1 MSTEIASA
9 YVSIIPSMKGMGKG
23 IASQLGGLSGLG
35 KKVGGQ
41 LGGFIG
47 DGIEAG
53 GRRGAS
59 GLGSALKSAAG
70 MAAAAFATIGLGRLV
85 DEAAAATDAT
95 QKFKSTLDFAG
106 LGTAEIDA
114 LTKSTRAYA
123 DATVYELGDI
133 QNITAQLAANGVAD
147 YDRLAEAAGN
157 LNAVAGGNAE
167 TFKSV
172 GMVMTQTAGAGK
184 LTTENWN
191 QLADAIPGAS
201 GKLQEAMRQNGAY
214 TGNFR
219 EAMEKGEISAEEFN
233 AAIMQLGFED
243 AAVNAA
249 KSTSTFE
256 GAIGNLKAAA
266 VGGLSDILAQLQ
278 PAITG
283 CINAAADAVTGV
295 SAIISER
302 MAAGIGAFTSSLDA
316 TGSPLQAFKAA
327 LDAAFDGTPIG
338 SLISWLSGCVS
349 LFQTGKT
356 PVDGFKLVLEN
367 LKNTIAG
374 ITSGGGLQSFLSSLP
389 QPIQG
394 VIAKIQELASSPLGS
409 FLSDMAS
416 KVGVFGG
423 AFALFLAKFG
433 APLSSAAAGVG
444 QFVSKMGGIGGVI
457 GKVGGAFKGF
467 GATVS
472 LMGESLAASVAGGG
486 FAGFL
491 GFFKGM
497 PGLLMGAINPVTL
510 VVGGIAALVAAFASM
525 MATNEGF
532 RASVMGVVS
541 SIGASLAPVLATIG
555 AALQQLAAAVL
566 PVVMQLISSL
576 VPVLAQIV
584 MVVLQVAAALA
595 PVIATIVGLVVP
607 ILTQIVTMVV
617 QVASAIV
624 AAVLPVITAILSAI
638 QAAMPTI
645 QAIFTAACT
654 AIQTVVNTVWPII
667 QTVITTVMNVI
678 MGVISAVMAA
688 INGDWSGVWSAIQ
701 SVASSV
707 WSGIQ
712 SVISAAIG
720 AVQGVI
726 SSVLSGIKS
735 LWSGAWSSVKS
746 IVSSAWDGIKSAVSG
761 GIEGMMGFI
770 SSIPGRIRG
779 FFADAGSWLIS
790 SGQSIIDGLVSGIQ
804 GAIGGAISAVSG
816 AVQSIR
822 DLFPFSPAKVGPFS
836 GRGWVLYSGMSI
848 ADAMAEG
855 FERRTPAMVGAY
867 RSGMSAL
874 NSALTPDS
882 ATPRGNAQA
891 DRVEALLSE
900 ILYAIPDMNDRAA
913 GRWVRAHA

>member
-1 MSTEIASA
+1 MATELATA
-9 YVSIIPSMKGMGKG
+9 YVSIVPSMKGMGKK
-23 IASQLGGLSGLG
+23 ISAQLGGLSGAG
-35 KKVGGQ
+35 KKVGTQ
-41 LGGFIG
+41 IGGHIG
-47 DGIEAG
+47 DGIESG
-53 GRRGAS
+53 GARGVSA
-59 GLGSALKSAAG
+59 LGSALKGVAGIAAG
-70 MAAAAFATIGLGRLV
+70 AFAAIGFGQFV
-85 DEAAAATDAT
+85 SEAAAATDAT

-106 LGTAEIDA
+106 LDTSAIDA
-114 LTKSTRAYA
+114 LTQSTRAYA
-123 DATVYELGDI
+123 DATVYELSDI

-201 GKLQEAMRQNGAY
+201 GKLQEAMLQNGAY

-233 AAIMQLGFED
+233 QAIMQLGFED

-283 CINAAADAVTGV
+283 CVNAAADAVTGV
-295 SAIISER
+295 SSIVSER
-302 MAAGIGAFTSSLDA
+302 MAAGVGSFSSTLDA
-316 TGSPLQAFKAA
+316 TGSHLSAFRAA
-327 LDAAFDGTPIG
+327 FAAAFDGTPIG
-338 SLISWLSGCVS
+338 GLMSWLTGCIS
-349 LFQTGKT
+349 LFQMGKT

-374 ITSGGGLQSFLSSLP
+374 IASGGGLQSFLASLP
-389 QPIQG
+389 QPIQN
-394 VIAKIQELASSPLGS
+394 VIGKIQELASSPLGS

-416 KVGVFGG
+416 KVGAFGG

-433 APLSSAAAGVG
+433 APLSSAAASVG

-472 LMGESLAASVAGGG
+472 LMGESLAASVASGG
-486 FAGFL
+486 FTGFL

-497 PGLLMGAINPVTL
+497 PGLLMGAVNPVTL
-510 VVGGIAALVAAFASM
+510 VVGGIAALAAAFVSM

-532 RASVMGVVS
+532 RSSVMGIVS
-541 SIGASLAPVLATIG
+541 SIGASLAPVLATVG
-555 AALQQLAAAVL
+555 TALQQLAAGVL
-566 PVVMQLISSL
+566 PVIMQLISSL

-595 PVIATIVGLVVP
+595 PVIATIASLVVP
-607 ILTQIVTMVV
+607 ILTQIITMVV
-617 QVASAIV
+617 QTASTVI
-624 AAVLPVITAILSAI
+624 AAVLPVVSAILSAI
-638 QAAMPTI
+638 QAAMPAI
-645 QAIFTAACT
+645 QAIFTVACA
-654 AIQTVVNTVWPII
+654 AIQAVVNAVWPII

-678 MGVISAVMAA
+678 MGVVTAVMAA
-688 INGDWSGVWSAIQ
+688 INGDWSGAWSAIQ
-701 SVASSV
+701 SVASSIL
-707 WSGIQ
+707 SAIQ
-712 SVISAAIG
+712 SVISGAMS

-726 SSVLSGIKS
+726 SSVMSAVKS
-735 LWSGAWSSVKS
+735 LWSGAWNSVKS
-746 IVSSAWDGIKSAVSG
+746 LVSSAWDGIKSTVSS
-761 GIEGMMGFI
+761 GISGMMGFI
-770 SSIPGRIRG
+770 SSIPGRIQG
-779 FFADAGSWLIS
+779 FFADAGSWLVS
-790 SGQSIIDGLVSGIQ
+790 SGRSIIDGLVSGIQ
-804 GAIGGAISAVSG
+804 GAIGGAVSAVSG
-816 AVQSIR
+816 AVQRIR
-822 DLFPFSPAKVGPFS
+822 DLFPFSPAKTGPFS

-867 RSGMSAL
+867 RSGMASL
-874 NSALTPDS
+874 SSALTPDAAS
-882 ATPRGNAQA
+882 PRGNAQV
-891 DRVEALLSE
+891 DRVEALLMD
-900 ILYAIPDMNDRAA
+900 ILDAIPDMNDRAA

>member
-59 GLGSALKSAAG
+59 GLGSALRSAAG

-114 LTKSTRAYA
+114 LTESTRAYA

-233 AAIMQLGFED
+233 QAIMQLGFED

-316 TGSPLQAFKAA
+316 TGSHLQAFKAA

-444 QFVSKMGGIGGVI
+444 QFVSKMGGIGGF
-457 GKVGGAFKGF
+457 VG
-467 GATVS
+467 
-472 LMGESLAASVAGGG
+472 SVRC
-486 FAGFL
+486 
-491 GFFKGM
+491 
-497 PGLLMGAINPVTL
+497 V
-510 VVGGIAALVAAFASM
+510 
-525 MATNEGF
+525 
-532 RASVMGVVS
+532 
-541 SIGASLAPVLATIG
+541 
-555 AALQQLAAAVL
+555 
-566 PVVMQLISSL
+566 
-576 VPVLAQIV
+576 
-584 MVVLQVAAALA
+584 
-595 PVIATIVGLVVP
+595 
-607 ILTQIVTMVV
+607 
-617 QVASAIV
+617 
-624 AAVLPVITAILSAI
+624 
-638 QAAMPTI
+638 
-645 QAIFTAACT
+645 
-654 AIQTVVNTVWPII
+654 
-667 QTVITTVMNVI
+667 
-678 MGVISAVMAA
+678 
-688 INGDWSGVWSAIQ
+688 
-701 SVASSV
+701 
-707 WSGIQ
+707 
-712 SVISAAIG
+712 
-720 AVQGVI
+720 
-726 SSVLSGIKS
+726 
-735 LWSGAWSSVKS
+735 
-746 IVSSAWDGIKSAVSG
+746 
-761 GIEGMMGFI
+761 
-770 SSIPGRIRG
+770 
-779 FFADAGSWLIS
+779 
-790 SGQSIIDGLVSGIQ
+790 
-804 GAIGGAISAVSG
+804 
-816 AVQSIR
+816 
-822 DLFPFSPAKVGPFS
+822 
-836 GRGWVLYSGMSI
+836 
-848 ADAMAEG
+848 
-855 FERRTPAMVGAY
+855 
-867 RSGMSAL
+867 
-874 NSALTPDS
+874 
-882 ATPRGNAQA
+882 
-891 DRVEALLSE
+891 
-900 ILYAIPDMNDRAA
+900 
-913 GRWVRAHA
+913 